1 MGGFAKPGTT
11 MSNIVCTHC
20 SAINRITA
28 GRNALDAK
36 CGKCGH
42 ELFSGEPA
50 DLESLSLERQ
60 IARSDVPVLVDV
72 WAPWCGPCRMMA
84 PEFEKAA
91 QALEPQVRFT
101 KLNSDDNQ
109 DLAGRLGIRGIPT
122 MILFASGKEVAR
134 TSGAMPAGQ
143 IVQWVSANLPG
154 RRS

>member
-1 MGGFAKPGTT
+1 

-20 SAINRITA
+20 NAVNRVTG
-28 GRNALDAK
+28 GRNALEAK
-36 CGKCGH
+36 CGKCGE

-50 DLESLSLERQ
+50 DLGGQALERQ

-91 QALEPQVRFT
+91 QALEPRVRFA

-122 MILFASGKEVAR
+122 MILYAGGKEKAR
-134 TSGAMPAGQ
+134 TSGAMPASQ
-143 IVQWVSANLPG
+143 IMQWITGNLDA
-154 RRS
+154 R